1 MWRGVQE
8 AARRDRY
15 PPALSLKRALRPR
28 CKIPLTSGP
37 WRILRLAPW
46 PPQDR
51 LPTCAGRK
59 SPRASEPAHCPAI
72 SLETAAA
79 ARGGQGQPDTPSSAL
94 TTTARL
100 VPKAR
105 PRKWRRQS
113 APLKTPP
120 LFHRRRE
127 VQRCS
132 KRPVPYPKKPV

>member
-15 PPALSLKRALRPR
+15 PPALSLERALRPR
-28 CKIPLTSGP
+28 CKIHLTSGP
-37 WRILRLAPW
+37 WRILRLAPC

-59 SPRASEPAHCPAI
+59 SPRASEPARCPTI
-72 SLETAAA
+72 SLKTAAA

-100 VPKAR
+100 APKAR
-105 PRKWRRQS
+105 PRKWLRQS
-113 APLKTPP
+113 APPTIL
-120 LFHRRRE
+120 LLYRHRRE
-127 VQRCS
+127 VRRCS
-132 KRPVPYPKKPV
+132 KRPARCR